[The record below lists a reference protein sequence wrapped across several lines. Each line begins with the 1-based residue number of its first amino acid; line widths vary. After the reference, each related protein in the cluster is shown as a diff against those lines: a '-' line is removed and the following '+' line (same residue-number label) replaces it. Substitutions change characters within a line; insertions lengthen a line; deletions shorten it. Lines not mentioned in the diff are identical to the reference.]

1 MKANRTRDK
10 KFHQHCGQCKYFRI
24 GVQPSGR
31 WLEMCAAT
39 GEQLIWR
46 CGGLIKSDNC
56 PFVEVIDDK

>member
-1 MKANRTRDK
+1 
-10 KFHQHCGQCKYFRI
+10 
-24 GVQPSGR
+24 
-31 WLEMCAAT
+31 MCAAT